1 MFNADYKVCICSC
14 EIHSFIQYISVF
26 LIYTNDTCYVFCS
39 SSFFSSTLVF
49 YEVPILLNISC
60 FYLHSIS
67 THYILCSHPLAYFDH
82 KHCNKCPWI
91 TLLQIHARI
100 SLVCIFP
107 EISESEACTDI
118 FTEFCQNA
126 FQNTCT
132 SLHYFSVSLPN

>member
-1 MFNADYKVCICSC
+1 MLF
-14 EIHSFIQYISVF
+14 
-26 LIYTNDTCYVFCS
+26 FCS
-39 SSFFSSTLVF
+39 VSYFFPSALIF
-49 YEVPILLNISC
+49 CDVPILLYISC
-60 FYLHSIS
+60 SYLHSIS
-67 THYILCSHPLAYFDH
+67 HSLHLSTHPLAYFYH
-82 KHCNKCPWI
+82 KHCNRCPCI

-132 SLHYFSVSLPN
+132 SLRYFSISLPNWYAPSFPIFANLLAVKLVYHFCFNFDISAY